1 MKFQLTSIVL
11 AVALSAAVA
20 APAYADN
27 GRYATRVAYADLD
40 LDRAAGADAVI
51 NRLENAA
58 AETCGDRMGQMNLR
72 EHRRIR
78 ACATQFT
85 QKGVM
90 RIGNPLVAQRY
101 LDRGG
106 RLPNVIVTPT

>member
-1 MKFQLTSIVL
+1 MKSQLTSIVL

-20 APAYADN
+20 TPAYADN
-27 GRYATRVAYADLD
+27 GRYAARIAYSDLD
-40 LDRAAGADAVI
+40 LNGAAGADAVL
-51 NRLENAA
+51 NRLESAA

-72 EHRRIR
+72 EHRQIR
-78 ACATQFT
+78 ACTARFT

-90 RIGNPLVAQRY
+90 RIGNAFVAQRY
-101 LDRGG
+101 LERGG